1 MNNQLLKAAKTVVCL
16 TAVLLF
22 SGCSKNTIILDAG
35 GDKNNSGNHSGS
47 TLVAFN
53 ASVEGRNLFT
63 RSMSPMIKGIQ
74 SRMFAYTS
82 ESSTKNAAPVAEG
95 LYVTSSP
102 GVLSGVDGYKMYLD
116 NGLYNFYAVSDNFS
130 QIPPSFKNGQSEP
143 LFNGIDYLW
152 WHNTQLDVT
161 SSQIMIP
168 ITYQHAASQ
177 VVVSVA
183 AGTNITLNKLVSAM
197 ITPPEV
203 GASMELSTGIIT
215 PAHSIDPVS
224 DKMGI
229 NQFTCQYIMLPA
241 ETTHQMLL
249 TLELMVD
256 NESTSRTYTVEI
268 PLPDNALKAGNSYLF
283 KALINENTI
292 AFPSVSVKEWTE
304 VDEKGNPLYPVQ

>member
-1 MNNQLLKAAKTVVCL
+1 
-16 TAVLLF
+16 
-22 SGCSKNTIILDAG
+22 
-35 GDKNNSGNHSGS
+35 
-47 TLVAFN
+47 
-53 ASVEGRNLFT
+53 
-63 RSMSPMIKGIQ
+63 
-74 SRMFAYTS
+74 
-82 ESSTKNAAPVAEG
+82 
-95 LYVTSSP
+95 
-102 GVLSGVDGYKMYLD
+102 
-116 NGLYNFYAVSDNFS
+116 
-130 QIPPSFKNGQSEP
+130 
-143 LFNGIDYLW
+143 
-152 WHNTQLDVT
+152 
-161 SSQIMIP
+161 
-168 ITYQHAASQ
+168 
-177 VVVSVA
+177 
-183 AGTNITLNKLVSAM
+183 M

-268 PLPDNALKAGNSYLF
+268 PLPDSALKAGNSYLF

-292 AFPSVSVKEWTE
+292 DFPNVSIKEWTE